1 MNENLN
7 EQEKNERKVDNL
19 INLVEKHTRTER
31 HLEQYSD
38 MGDPKYKEMAEEKQ
52 EVREEQ
58 IEELKEQLIGEED
71 EAPSKSEQLEDLKQN
86 YEYAQGY
93 IENNKEH
100 MDEQDLVNLQQK
112 QENRKI
118 QIENLEDDL

>member
-1 MNENLN
+1 
-7 EQEKNERKVDNL
+7 
-19 INLVEKHTRTER
+19 
-31 HLEQYSD
+31 